1 MQAFY
6 FNKLGLSPVA
16 HDAEKVKKVHLW
28 ADVKA
33 TKKNVYENEGEGFVI
48 AENYKEACKM
58 YLIHNYDDFEREY
71 TYEAAFNPVTNKY
84 DVVLIKISDT
94 IYGKGVYSK
103 GVYCENLS
111 AKVLTGFANATSA
124 LQAVKL
130 IEDYIAKN
138 K

>member
-1 MQAFY
+1 MKAFY

-16 HDAEKVKKVHLW
+16 HDPEKVEKVHLW

-33 TKKNVYENEGEGFVI
+33 TLKDVYEDNPEGFVI
-48 AENYKEACKM
+48 AGNYKEACKM
-58 YLIHNYDDFEREY
+58 YLIHNYNDFERKY

-84 DVVLIKISDT
+84 DIVLIKISDT
-94 IYGKGVYSK
+94 IYGE
-103 GVYCENLS
+103 GVYCENPS